1 MNTPNVITA
10 LAAIT
15 AELPAISKT
24 DKAPQGYAYRGIEA
38 ITAHLQ
44 PLLAKHGVVIVPS
57 SRIVTITPA
66 AGMKE
71 GWHDVQLE
79 VTWAIYGPAGASDV
93 IYAATCGIGRDNSD
107 KGANKAATQAFKY
120 LLLQLFSIADKSDDS
135 DATSYDHGRAP
146 ERQPDPRQQAAA
158 ELFEAC
164 KLVDDTTK
172 NELRLLATDAGRKI
186 SQAAFLADQQWFE
199 RVATYIGWKVS
210 Q

>member
-1 MNTPNVITA
+1 MITA

-15 AELPAISKT
+15 AELPAISKA

-44 PLLAKHGVVIVPS
+44 QLLAKHGVVIAPS

-79 VTWAIYGPAGASDV
+79 VNWAIYGPAGVTDV
-93 IYAATCGIGRDNSD
+93 IYAQTCGIGRDNSD
-107 KGANKAATQAFKY
+107 KGANKAATQAYKY
-120 LLLQLFSIADKSDDS
+120 LLLQLFSIADKTDDS
-135 DATSYDHGRAP
+135 DTTSYDHGRAP
-146 ERQPDPRQQAAA
+146 DPQPDPRLQAAA
-158 ELFEAC
+158 ELFDAC

-186 SQAAFLADQQWFE
+186 STAAFLADQQWFE
-199 RVATYIGWKVS
+199 QVATHIGWKAT